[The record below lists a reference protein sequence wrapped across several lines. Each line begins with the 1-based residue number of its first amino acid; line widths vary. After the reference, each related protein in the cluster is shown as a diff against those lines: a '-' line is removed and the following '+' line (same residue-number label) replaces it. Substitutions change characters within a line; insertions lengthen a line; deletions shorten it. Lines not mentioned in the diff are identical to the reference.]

1 MSRRHHA
8 IFIGLCAAVLATL
21 PSESVAQVGAVP
33 GQNKAD
39 STITPKSK
47 LNAPPRQLAPVVVAA
62 SLPLHVIGHLPS
74 VGDGV
79 IYSGKKTEMIVMDSL
94 NANVSQD
101 IERQILGRIPGANF
115 SETQGAGFPS
125 NGVGFRGLDPT
136 QSVEVNTRQNGV
148 NLAADLYGYPETYYT
163 PPAEALERIEVVRG
177 AASLAFGPQF
187 GGVIN
192 YVTRRGTA
200 NSPLAFISAQSGGSF
215 GLVNSFNSI
224 AGGTGAWTYYG
235 FLHARTQDGWRP
247 NSDFRQVSGYAS
259 ATFRASDQL
268 TIGLEYTNA
277 WNRIHMAGG
286 LSDEAN
292 AIDPGQSFRAR
303 NWLASPWN
311 ITALRVSYRM
321 NPAVKLETTVAFQS
335 SDRHLV
341 WRSEDGGAAEPDGID
356 PATGRNVPREVERET
371 FQNTTL
377 ESRLRVEY
385 SLFQKSQTLAL
396 GVRAGV
402 NRMRRFEGGLGSTGS
417 DFDMKLYG
425 GTWERALRFG
435 SVNAAL
441 FAENL
446 IHVTDRLSVTPGIR
460 FEYLRS
466 TADGYTEVDSKFAP
480 RTFAY
485 PLAGIGVEYSATS
498 STAIYGNMS
507 QAYRPIL
514 YASLTPFGSTLR
526 VDAQLRTARGY
537 NVDLGW
543 RGTAGG
549 VLKFDVGAFYLSYRD
564 RIGTKTVDDAAGS
577 FVETSNIGDSR
588 HWGVETYFE
597 LDPLALFAPS
607 LVTRLGSVDF
617 FSSLAYVN
625 AQYVTGEFAGNRVE
639 QAPRIVDRTGVTY
652 SRGPVS
658 MTLQSSYTSRSFGD
672 ANNSVLP
679 SSDNGASGLVPA
691 YTILDWSTRVRVTPR
706 YTLSAG
712 VNNLANA
719 RYFTKR
725 TAEYPGPGI
734 LPGMAR
740 SFYAGVGA
748 RF

>member
-1 MSRRHHA
+1 
-8 IFIGLCAAVLATL
+8 
-21 PSESVAQVGAVP
+21 
-33 GQNKAD
+33 
-39 STITPKSK
+39 
-47 LNAPPRQLAPVVVAA
+47 
-62 SLPLHVIGHLPS
+62 
-74 VGDGV
+74 
-79 IYSGKKTEMIVMDSL
+79 
-94 NANVSQD
+94 
-101 IERQILGRIPGANF
+101 
-115 SETQGAGFPS
+115 
-125 NGVGFRGLDPT
+125 
-136 QSVEVNTRQNGV
+136 
-148 NLAADLYGYPETYYT
+148 
-163 PPAEALERIEVVRG
+163 
-177 AASLAFGPQF
+177 
-187 GGVIN
+187 
-192 YVTRRGTA
+192 
-200 NSPLAFISAQSGGSF
+200 
-215 GLVNSFNSI
+215 
-224 AGGTGAWTYYG
+224 
-235 FLHARTQDGWRP
+235 
-247 NSDFRQVSGYAS
+247 
-259 ATFRASDQL
+259 
-268 TIGLEYTNA
+268 
-277 WNRIHMAGG
+277 MAGG

-292 AIDPGQSFRAR
+292 AINPGQSFRAR

-356 PATGRNVPREVERET
+356 PATGRYVPREVERET

-402 NRMRRFEGGLGSTGS
+402 NRMRRFEGGPGSTGS

-446 IHVTDRLSVTPGIR
+446 IRLTDRLSVTPGIR

-466 TADGYTEVDSKFAP
+466 TADGYTEVDAKFAP

-485 PLAGIGVEYSATS
+485 PLAGVGVEYSITS

-526 VDAQLRTARGY
+526 VDEQLRTARGY

-564 RIGTKTVDDAAGS
+564 RIGTKTVDDATGS
-577 FVETSNIGDSR
+577 FLETSNIGNSR

-607 LVTRLGSVDF
+607 IATSLGSVDL

-658 MTLQSSYTSRSFGD
+658 MTLQSSFTSRSFGD
-672 ANNSVLP
+672 ANNNVLP
-679 SSDNGASGLVPA
+679 SSDNGASGLVPG

-734 LPGMAR
+734 LPGIAR